1 MSREDAQRL
10 LIQGFFYEML
20 ADLPSELA
28 ELVGGDVASV
38 LASVA
43 VVAT

>member
-1 MSREDAQRL
+1 MSGAPEA
-10 LIQGFFYEML
+10 EML
-20 ADLPSELA
+20 AYLPSELA